1 MKKLRNLKK
10 NLENIVS
17 KYSLGVSNGLDALKL
32 ILIAYIEMGI
42 FKKGDEI
49 IVPLNTYIASILSIS
64 ESGLKPVLV
73 DADIN
78 TYNIDINKIENK
90 ITSKTKGIM
99 IVHLYGQIVFSNI
112 LSDIAEK
119 YNLKIIEDS
128 AQAHGAIYND
138 IKAGCLGDASG
149 FSFYPTKNL
158 GALGEA
164 GAITTNDEELFS
176 VIKDLRNYGSEKR
189 YFNKY
194 KGYNCRIDE
203 LQSSFLI
210 AKLKILIETIK
221 FEEKMLNIFHI
232 ISIIQ
237 NNFTKMCK

>member
-1 MKKLRNLKK
+1 MWW
-10 NLENIVS
+10 S

-32 ILIAYIEMGI
+32 FNSIHRDGY

-49 IVPLNTYIASILSIS
+49 IVPANTYIASILSIS

-119 YNLKIIEDS
+119 I
-128 AQAHGAIYND
+128 
-138 IKAGCLGDASG
+138 
-149 FSFYPTKNL
+149 
-158 GALGEA
+158 
-164 GAITTNDEELFS
+164 
-176 VIKDLRNYGSEKR
+176 
-189 YFNKY
+189 
-194 KGYNCRIDE
+194 
-203 LQSSFLI
+203 
-210 AKLKILIETIK
+210 
-221 FEEKMLNIFHI
+221 
-232 ISIIQ
+232 
-237 NNFTKMCK
+237 